1 MANDLDVPY
10 SPDGMLV
17 KISFGGGSSG
27 HNDRPYVFWIYMSH
41 GYGGARTRAA
51 KSKKV
56 EDQSH
61 YINADVQLMSH
72 DHVVNVAPAV
82 ELKPDN
88 RTYPVT
94 GKRWEIG
101 KVKAS
106 KVMLVKTSAYL
117 KWGGYSQRF
126 GYQPSDLT
134 TPVIKLMTPQS
145 PLWDN
150 YPERPKQT
158 VKVDV

>member
-1 MANDLDVPY
+1 
-10 SPDGMLV
+10 
-17 KISFGGGSSG
+17 
-27 HNDRPYVFWIYMSH
+27 
-41 GYGGARTRAA
+41 
-51 KSKKV
+51 
-56 EDQSH
+56 
-61 YINADVQLMSH
+61 MSH

-82 ELKPDN
+82 ELAPDN
-88 RTYPVT
+88 RTYPC

-101 KVKAS
+101 KVKAN

-126 GYQPSDLT
+126 GYPPSDLT
-134 TPVIKLMTPQS
+134 TPIIKLMTPQS
-145 PLWDN
+145 PLWDY